1 MKAFSGYR
9 RLCLLMAL
17 GATLNTAHGAAT
29 ILLWPIDPWLAADT
43 KATELWVQNQGNS
56 ATTMQVRHHHAG
68 THRALATGE
77 RP

>member
-29 ILLWPIDPWLAADT
+29 ILLWPIDPWLAAH
-43 KATELWVQNQGNS
+43 
-56 ATTMQVRHHHAG
+56 TTPWSRRG
-68 THRALATGE
+68 I
-77 RP
+77 